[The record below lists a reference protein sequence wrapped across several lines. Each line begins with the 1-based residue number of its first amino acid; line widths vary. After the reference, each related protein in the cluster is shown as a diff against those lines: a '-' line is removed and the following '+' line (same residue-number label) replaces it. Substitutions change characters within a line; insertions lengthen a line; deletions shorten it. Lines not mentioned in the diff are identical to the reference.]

1 MSFVSFFFRYIK
13 RNTFT
18 IDINWNLLLD
28 IWVGGIMDKEE
39 TVYITELLSK
49 VENLI
54 NLYMENGLEK
64 DNALTK
70 IAEAVFWVTYG
81 EEENE

>member
-1 MSFVSFFFRYIK
+1 M
-13 RNTFT
+13 N
-18 IDINWNLLLD
+18 
-28 IWVGGIMDKEE
+28 KEE

-49 VENLI
+49 VENII

-70 IAEAVFWVTYG
+70 IAEAVFWITYG

>member
-1 MSFVSFFFRYIK
+1 M
-13 RNTFT
+13 N
-18 IDINWNLLLD
+18 
-28 IWVGGIMDKEE
+28 KEE

-54 NLYMENGLEK
+54 NLYMEDGLEK
-64 DNALTK
+64 DNALIK
-70 IAEAVFWVTYG
+70 IAEVVFWITYG